1 MRRYFCNKIDV
12 NSIYGFTLVELLV
25 VIAIIGVLIAL
36 LLPAVQA
43 AREAARRMQCTN
55 QQKQIV
61 LACHGFHDTYDYLPQ
76 ANHSYNL
83 CVQVNEANKTTWG
96 TNYYNRDRQ
105 SYLCDLLPYLEQT
118 ALYDI
123 VKQNASDTGL
133 QTGADANAR
142 FVLPWSGSYTPA
154 GGTDPIP
161 SPWSAKITT
170 FMCPSEAN
178 KNVTDENTMGVTSYR
193 CNRGDLWM
201 DWNYNESRGPFGNG
215 RFTKNNFAA
224 ITDGTSNT
232 VFISEAAIGPAATK
246 TTKVLGGIAFTSDSS
261 GSSAKPESCNS
272 KRGSGGNLTDAVN
285 NTGTGVS
292 GRRWGD
298 SRTTYTQFFT
308 ILPPNSPHCVQG
320 TTSATENWNLVSAS
334 SFHNGGVNVGFGD
347 GSVKFVSETI
357 ETKNLDK
364 HGKEIDTAIANP
376 QNYTGPAF
384 YGIWSSLGTIN
395 GGESVS
401 P

>member
-1 MRRYFCNKIDV
+1 MKNVK
-12 NSIYGFTLVELLV
+12 GFTLVELLV

-61 LACHGFHDTYDYLPQ
+61 LACHQFHDTYGYLPQ

-83 CVQVNEANKTTWG
+83 CVQINEANVATWG
-96 TNYYNRDRQ
+96 TDYNNRDRQ

-118 ALYDI
+118 AIYDT

-133 QTGADANAR
+133 KTGVTANDR
-142 FVLPWSGSYTPA
+142 FVTPWTGSYVPA
-154 GGTDPIP
+154 GGTDTIA
-161 SPWSAKITT
+161 SPWAAKIST

-178 KNVTDENTMGVTSYR
+178 KNVSDEMTMGVTSYR

-201 DWNYNESRGPFGNG
+201 DWAYNESRGPFGNG

-232 VFISEAAIGPAATK
+232 IFISEAPVGSAVTK

-261 GSSAKPESCNS
+261 GSSAKPKTCADQ
-272 KRGSGGNLTDAVN
+272 RGTGGNLIDAVN
-285 NTGTGVS
+285 NTGTNTS

-298 SRTTYTQFFT
+298 ARTTYTQFFT

-320 TTSATENWNLVSAS
+320 TTNTTENWNFVSAG
-334 SFHNGGVNVGFGD
+334 SFHSGGVNVGFGD

-357 ETKNLDK
+357 QTQNLDK
-364 HGKEIDTAIANP
+364 HGKEIDTSITNP
-376 QNYTGPAF
+376 QNYSGPAF
-384 YGIWSSLGTIN
+384 YGVWASLGTIN

>member
-1 MRRYFCNKIDV
+1 MKRYFYNKNGV

-43 AREAARRMQCTN
+43 AREASRRIQCIN

-61 LACHGFHDTYDYLPQ
+61 LACHNFHDTYDYLPQ

-83 CVQVNEANKTTWG
+83 CVQINEAHVETWG
-96 TNYYNRDRQ
+96 TSYNTRDRQ

-123 VKQNASDTGL
+123 IKQNASDTGL
-133 QTGADANAR
+133 QTGANADAR
-142 FVLPWSGSYTPA
+142 FVKPWNGSYTPV
-154 GGTDPIP
+154 GGTDTIP
-161 SPWSAKITT
+161 SPWTTKIAT

-201 DWNYNESRGPFGNG
+201 DWNFYESRGPFGNG
-215 RFTKNNFAA
+215 RFTRNNFAA

-232 VFISEAAIGPAATK
+232 VFISESAIGPAATK
-246 TTKVLGGIAFTSDSS
+246 TTRVLGGIAFTGDSS
-261 GSSAKPESCNS
+261 GSSAKPKSCDD
-272 KRGSGGNLTDAVN
+272 KRGKGSNLVDAIN
-285 NTGTGVS
+285 NTGNGVS

-298 SRTTYTQFFT
+298 ARTTFTQFFT

-320 TTSATENWNLVSAS
+320 TPPTTNATENWNLASAS
-334 SFHNGGVNVGFGD
+334 SFHIGGVNVGFGD

-364 HGKEIDTAIANP
+364 HAKDI
-376 QNYTGPAF
+376 
-384 YGIWSSLGTIN
+384 
-395 GGESVS
+395 V
-401 P
+401 